1 MKRQNDEY
9 EKVLDELDED
19 DDNGDK
25 ASRTAILD
33 IYTMEMERAK
43 YSLSRYL
50 RTRILKIENS
60 VHYLGS
66 NIEHRDRLSGEE
78 VDFLDRVSKMNNNY
92 FEDQIARHVT
102 AKPEHK
108 KKYLKPMHE
117 DLALNGEP
125 DHATYVFAISE
136 DYAELQVGDT
146 FQTMNAAEVNVVDFK
161 SVREGV
167 LGTSISDVKGSRFHF
182 KPTYF
187 LK

>member
-1 MKRQNDEY
+1 MQALINAWRTEANSPEILQYQEDLVNHFLDLLKRQNDEY

-108 KKYLKPMHE
+108 KNISNLCMKTWHLMESQITQLTSSQYRKTMPSYKWEIRSKP
-117 DLALNGEP
+117 
-125 DHATYVFAISE
+125 
-136 DYAELQVGDT
+136 
-146 FQTMNAAEVNVVDFK
+146 
-161 SVREGV
+161 
-167 LGTSISDVKGSRFHF
+167 
-182 KPTYF
+182 
-187 LK
+187 